1 MTYHRPRRTLALLGA
16 ISAIA
21 APALAPDRVEG
32 RDPAFL
38 PRFEGA
44 DIRQYRQTSLD
55 QIVRPTGA
63 VADEKRPPSVVLL
76 EGAITHIDYLVTPA
90 VAPLAIERHYRAM
103 LDRAGYETVFD
114 CHGEG
119 QCGRDMASL
128 ILNSGHVA
136 PAGLADGIFSDGI
149 RLLVA
154 RKGRDWVLMHVN
166 SGPDAAH
173 AYVAAVTN
181 GVAPQ

>member
-1 MTYHRPRRTLALLGA
+1 MTYHRPRRALALLGA
-16 ISAIA
+16 MSAIMTPA
-21 APALAPDRVEG
+21 AAQDRVEG
-32 RDPAFL
+32 QDPAFL

-44 DIRQYRQTSLD
+44 VIREYRQASRD
-55 QIVRPTGA
+55 EIVIPTGP
-63 VADEKRPPSVVLL
+63 VADEKRPPSVELL
-76 EGAITHIDYLVTPA
+76 EGTIVHIDYLVTLA
-90 VAPLAIERHYRAM
+90 VAPLSIEQHYRAM
-103 LDRAGYETVFD
+103 LDQAGYEIYFD
-114 CHGEG
+114 CHGER

-136 PAGLADGIFSDGI
+136 PAGLADGIFGDGI

-173 AYVAAVTN
+173 AYVATVTD

>member
-1 MTYHRPRRTLALLGA
+1 MTYHRPRWALALLGA
-16 ISAIA
+16 MSAITTA
-21 APALAPDRVEG
+21 AAAQDRVEG
-32 RDPAFL
+32 QDPGFL

-55 QIVRPTGA
+55 QIVIPTGP
-63 VADEKRPPSVVLL
+63 VADEKRPPSVELL

-90 VAPLAIERHYRAM
+90 VAPLAIEQHYRAM
-103 LDRAGYETVFD
+103 LDRAGYEVYFD
-114 CHGEG
+114 CHGER
-119 QCGRDMASL
+119 QCGQGMASL

-173 AYVAAVTN
+173 AYVATVAD